1 MYKASVLM
9 PAYNDARYIRDAI
22 DSILGQTFT
31 DFELIIVND
40 GSTDETPQILA
51 SYTDPRIRILYHP
64 TNMGRAHARNTAL
77 NAAQGEYVLW
87 MDADDISLPQRLEK
101 QIKFMDANPDICVV
115 GEMCN
120 VFTAQISCL
129 PLTKATPPSKR
140 ICCSHL
146 PSPIRPPACACPPF
160 AG

>member
-1 MYKASVLM
+1 MEKTVLLQNAEILHAFGAEAQNATCAAMIQAEQSWLTLIENWPIKMYKASVLM

-77 NAAQGEYVLW
+77 NAAQGEYVL
-87 MDADDISLPQRLEK
+87 
-101 QIKFMDANPDICVV
+101 
-115 GEMCN
+115 
-120 VFTAQISCL
+120 
-129 PLTKATPPSKR
+129 
-140 ICCSHL
+140 
-146 PSPIRPPACACPPF
+146 
-160 AG
+160 